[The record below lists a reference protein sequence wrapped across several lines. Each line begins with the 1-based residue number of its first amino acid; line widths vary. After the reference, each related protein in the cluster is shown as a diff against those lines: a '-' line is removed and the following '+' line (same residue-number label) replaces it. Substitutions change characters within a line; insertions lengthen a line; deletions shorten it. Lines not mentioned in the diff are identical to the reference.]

1 MSANLVGQLRNTR
14 RNITAVLLN
23 LPIVA
28 TETSVA
34 TLLTMLDHFSDHP
47 DEYRE
52 LLNDLQRRDARGK

>member
-52 LLNDLQRRDARGK
+52 LLNDLQRRDA

>member
-52 LLNDLQRRDARGK
+52 LLNDLQRRDARRE